1 MIFLDIHFMKSDIIK
16 LTTAPT
22 HANNAVF
29 TISSEWIFAK
39 MVRRVPPAVPA
50 AVPEWLLW
58 TAIF

>member
-1 MIFLDIHFMKSDIIK
+1 MKSDIIK

-50 AVPEWLLW
+50 AVPE
-58 TAIF
+58 